1 MRNRNILFLLMGL
14 ICSLAFISCNH
25 THKKE
30 MTTTQGQIPIKE
42 QVGPQCMPDTIAPI
56 QAPFEMPQLAR
67 PTFPDR
73 KVVVEMPAEG
83 MATTHIQQAIDQL
96 TAQGG
101 GTVVIPQGI
110 WKTGRIT
117 LKNNINL
124 MLSEGAELHFSGE
137 VKDYLPVVFTRD
149 EGIELYSLGAFIYAH
164 EAENIA
170 LTGEGRIVG
179 PSTDCEIY
187 QINKETA
194 LNIEKIV
201 LPDMPIEKRK
211 YDGITNPQVF
221 LPKTFAPIHCKNV
234 LIEGVHL
241 DQGLYWNVVPQ
252 YCENVIIR
260 GVTVT
265 SFGHG
270 RTDGID
276 VESSKNVLIEYC
288 SLDCQDDC
296 YTMKSGRGD
305 DGLRVNRPTENVV
318 IRHSLSLRGAGGIV
332 CGTETAGGIKNIY
345 MHDCVFDG
353 TERGFRFK
361 SRRTR
366 GGTMEGIYVERVRAN
381 LVYDALCVDLLGTY
395 KWMGDLCRRYPVPEV
410 TRFTPQYRNISIH
423 DIVVEK
429 CRKMVSIESLPERE
443 SKNIFFG
450 NATIT
455 CEELGYIHDASGV
468 SMKDLLIHSNDSTLE
483 IDNADY
489 ASFYGLNNLTYGQP
503 VIIEKVGEESSY
515 LNVQEVGLEP
525 KTYHSIRSGE
535 VWLDNNGKPIH
546 AHAFQ
551 MFFKD
556 GTYYWYGENK
566 EDALLGTN
574 RMFGGFRLY
583 TSTDFYNWKDE
594 GLILEPDSINPLSP
608 IHYTQKLER
617 PHIIYNEKTKKYVC
631 WAKSQDTA
639 GYFVVLTADKFRG
652 PYTFVRNLRPQGY
665 GVGDFDVYV
674 DPSTQKAY
682 VWFERPHWEMICS
695 DLTDDYTNVVPDSY
709 TTHWSGMRPPI
720 TREAPAH
727 FIKDGKFY
735 MYTSGTTGYTPNPT
749 QAHVFTDPHGEY
761 TDLGDPHIND
771 PYAHSFN
778 SQICCVIKI
787 PGKKD
792 LYVALADRWLPQV
805 NNTDIPMREA
815 ASKVK
820 SYANHLPNPK
830 DFSTPEVKNRLYSL
844 IGTSHDVYD
853 ATYVFLPI
861 VFKEGI
867 PTIEWKEEWRLEDY
881 E

>member
-1 MRNRNILFLLMGL
+1 MYLTLIGTALVCGLF
-14 ICSLAFISCNH
+14 SCRQ
-25 THKKE
+25 KPADKSASA
-30 MTTTQGQIPIKE
+30 QGGIPTIEK
-42 QVGPQCMPDTIAPI
+42 VGPICMPDTIAPVT
-56 QAPFEMPQLAR
+56 APFEMPQPVL

-73 KVVVEMPAEG
+73 EMTVEMPAEG
-83 MATTHIQQAIDQL
+83 MATAAIQGAIDQVA
-96 TAQGG
+96 AQGG
-101 GTVVIPQGI
+101 GTVRIPQGV
-110 WKTGRIT
+110 WQTGRIT
-117 LKNNINL
+117 LKSNIHL
-124 MLSEGAELHFSGE
+124 KLDEGAELHFSGK

-164 EAENIA
+164 KAENIA
-170 LTGEGRIVG
+170 LTGKGRIVG
-179 PSTDCEIY
+179 PSTDCEIF
-187 QINKETA
+187 QINKEKA
-194 LNIEKIV
+194 INIEKII
-201 LPDMPIEKRK
+201 LPSMPVEERI
-211 YDGITNPQVF
+211 YDGTTHPQVF

-296 YTMKSGRGD
+296 YTIKSGRGY

-318 IRHSLSLRGAGGIV
+318 IRHSLALRGAGGIV

-353 TERGFRFK
+353 TDRGFRFK
-361 SRRTR
+361 ARRTR
-366 GGTMEGIYVERVRAN
+366 GGTISNIYIERVRAS
-381 LVYDALCVDLLGTY
+381 LIYDAVYSDQLGSV
-395 KWMGDLCRRYPVPEV
+395 KWMGDLAARYPVPPV
-410 TRFTPQYRNISIH
+410 TELTPEYRNVSIH
-423 DIVVEK
+423 DVIIEK
-429 CRKMVSIESLPERE
+429 CRNMIVIEGMPERPM
-443 SKNIFFG
+443 KTLFFG
-450 NATIT
+450 NATVT
-455 CEELGYIHDASGV
+455 CENLGYIHDASGV
-468 SMKDLLIHSNDSTLE
+468 SMKDLLIHSKDSTLE

-489 ASFYGLNNLTYGQP
+489 ASFYGLNNLTTGKP
-503 VIIEKVGEESSY
+503 VLIEKVGEESKY
-515 LNVQEVGLEP
+515 LNVQEVGLKPE
-525 KTYHSIRSGE
+525 TYTSVRSGK
-535 VWLDNNGKPIH
+535 VWLDTNGKPIH

-551 MFFKD
+551 MFYKD

-594 GLILEPDSINPLSP
+594 GLILEPDSVNPLSP
-608 IHYTQKLER
+608 IHYSQKLER
-617 PHIIYNEKTKKYVC
+617 PHIIYNEKTGKYVC

-639 GYFVVLTADKFRG
+639 GYFVILTADDFRG

-674 DPSTQKAY
+674 DPDTQKAY

-695 DLTDDYTNVVPDSY
+695 DLTDDYTDVVPDSY
-709 TTHWSGMRPPI
+709 TTHWSGMRPPV

-761 TDLGDPHIND
+761 TDLGDPHIGD
-771 PYAHSFN
+771 PYTHSFN
-778 SQICCVIKI
+778 SQICCVIRI

-805 NNTDIPMREA
+805 TNTDIPMREA

-820 SYANHLPNPK
+820 SYANHRPNPK
-830 DFSTPEVKNRLYSL
+830 DFSVPQVKNRQYTL
-844 IGTSHDVYD
+844 IGPSHDVYD
-853 ATYVFLPI
+853 ATYVFLPV
-861 VFKEGI
+861 VFKDGV
-867 PTIEWKEEWRLEDY
+867 PTIEWKDEWRLEDY